1 MRDQGVQ
8 NLQEAV
14 RYVPGVNADSFGFD
28 SRSDNVVIRGVPA
41 AYFIDGLR
49 TTMGFYYTSAM
60 IEPYA
65 LERVEVLRG
74 PAAMLYGQ
82 TPAGGIINGVS
93 KLPSAIAYNE
103 VSLEYGSYNH
113 RALKIDSTGPLTTD
127 GKWLYRITGLA
138 RNADTQVD
146 FVENDR
152 YMIQPSIT
160 YKPNLDTTVTLLVN
174 LRKDDSGSVQ
184 QFGPI
189 QGTLE
194 PVPGLG
200 RMSRNTFLGEPGDF
214 YNTEQQSVSLLFDHK
229 FNSALSMHHGM
240 RYTHTDVAYDTTLPL
255 ILTPYRLGL
264 INAVVGPS
272 IQQAFQL
279 PFTPT
284 IDGSLMPFVG
294 APGQVPRTRLTQD
307 TTTDNFNSD
316 TYLTARLDTG
326 GIKHKVTAG
335 VDYMRYSSHTSRTGV
350 IDNLYTDPSFPI
362 QTPFNIFNPIYGQ
375 QTGNTIPILGFDT
388 PRPTEVQE
396 QLGAYIQDQIKL
408 GPWTGILGVR
418 HDALNLERGSFTD
431 QASAVTWRGG
441 LMYETKFGLTPY
453 VSYGQSFTPQLG
465 TPVADTLAIFAP
477 LNERPAG
484 PREGE
489 QIEIGVKF
497 QPKGSPIAINAA
509 VYELKESNLTVSAD
523 TFTNTLIG
531 AATRTRGFELEVIG
545 QVTREFKV
553 MGAYAYTDAKYTSYP
568 DALDAPGALAEKTGT
583 PVEFAPKHMA
593 SLWGIYTV
601 PDGPLR
607 GFSIG
612 AGARYVGSMTDIAPL
627 LNFDGSPAPLA
638 SVKTPSYTLF
648 DAMMAYETPTWR
660 WQLNAQNLED
670 EYYITTCQVFRGDC
684 AIGQGRTIVTSYT
697 HKF

>member
-1 MRDQGVQ
+1 MAAGAAFAQTTLPEVTVEAKKAAKKSTPPKKAATGGAVAAPKAAVPQVAETATSPVKGYVAERSATGTKTDTPLKETPASISVVGAEQMRDQGVQ

-28 SRSDNVVIRGVPA
+28 LRSDNVVIRGVPA

-375 QTGNTIPILGFDT
+375 QTGITISDSQASTLHGRPRCRSSSAPISRIRSSSAPGS
-388 PRPTEVQE
+388 
-396 QLGAYIQDQIKL
+396 
-408 GPWTGILGVR
+408 GILGVR
-418 HDALNLERGSFTD
+418 HDALNMERRQLLRPGVGGYLARRPDVRDQVRSYALRQLQPVLYAPARHTGRGHPRYFRATQREAGGSTRRRAD
-431 QASAVTWRGG
+431 RDRREVPAEGLAHCHQRRGLRAEG
-441 LMYETKFGLTPY
+441 IEPHRVGRHVHQQPDRRR
-453 VSYGQSFTPQLG
+453 
-465 TPVADTLAIFAP
+465 DT
-477 LNERPAG
+477 
-484 PREGE
+484 
-489 QIEIGVKF
+489 
-497 QPKGSPIAINAA
+497 
-509 VYELKESNLTVSAD
+509 
-523 TFTNTLIG
+523 
-531 AATRTRGFELEVIG
+531 
-545 QVTREFKV
+545 
-553 MGAYAYTDAKYTSYP
+553 
-568 DALDAPGALAEKTGT
+568 
-583 PVEFAPKHMA
+583 H
-593 SLWGIYTV
+593 
-601 PDGPLR
+601 
-607 GFSIG
+607 
-612 AGARYVGSMTDIAPL
+612 ARLS
-627 LNFDGSPAPLA
+627 S
-638 SVKTPSYTLF
+638 S
-648 DAMMAYETPTWR
+648 R
-660 WQLNAQNLED
+660 
-670 EYYITTCQVFRGDC
+670 
-684 AIGQGRTIVTSYT
+684 
-697 HKF
+697 

>member
-1 MRDQGVQ
+1 MVSVACVEVRVSQNYARAREVACVARPSRLVRWASVSAVAALSMAAGAAFAQTTLPEVTVEAKKQAKKSTPPKKAATGGAVAAPKAAVPQVAETATSPVKGYVAERSATGTKTDTPLKETPASISVVGAEQMRDQGVQ

-14 RYVPGVNADSFGFD
+14 RYTPGVNADSFGFD
-28 SRSDNVVIRGVPA
+28 SRSDNVRDPRRAGGLLHRRA
-41 AYFIDGLR
+41 AHHLWASTPR
-49 TTMGFYYTSAM
+49 RAM

-264 INAVVGPS
+264 INSLRSAINPLIPDREPNALCCALGAGRRALASRSRPR
-272 IQQAFQL
+272 
-279 PFTPT
+279 PT
-284 IDGSLMPFVG
+284 I
-294 APGQVPRTRLTQD
+294 
-307 TTTDNFNSD
+307 FNSD
-316 TYLTARLDTG
+316 TYLTAKLDTG

-335 VDYMRYSSHTSRTGV
+335 FDYMRYSSHSTRTGV
-350 IDNLYTDPSFPI
+350 IDNLLTDPSFPVHA
-362 QTPFNIFNPIYGQ
+362 PFNIFNPVYGQ
-375 QTGNTIPILGFDT
+375 HDRRCDPDLSAST
-388 PRPTEVQE
+388 RPTADRRCRK

-408 GPWTGILGVR
+408 GPWIGIVGVR
-418 HDALNLERGSFTD
+418 HDWLRCEPTVRYRD

-453 VSYGQSFTPQLG
+453 VSYSQSFTPQLG
-465 TPVADTLAIFAP
+465 TTGRRQPLYLRATQRTACWPARRRADRDRRKVPAEGLAHSP
-477 LNERPAG
+477 ST
-484 PREGE
+484 PR
-489 QIEIGVKF
+489 
-497 QPKGSPIAINAA
+497 S
-509 VYELKESNLTVSAD
+509 
-523 TFTNTLIG
+523 
-531 AATRTRGFELEVIG
+531 
-545 QVTREFKV
+545 
-553 MGAYAYTDAKYTSYP
+553 TS
-568 DALDAPGALAEKTGT
+568 
-583 PVEFAPKHMA
+583 
-593 SLWGIYTV
+593 
-601 PDGPLR
+601 
-607 GFSIG
+607 
-612 AGARYVGSMTDIAPL
+612 
-627 LNFDGSPAPLA
+627 
-638 SVKTPSYTLF
+638 
-648 DAMMAYETPTWR
+648 
-660 WQLNAQNLED
+660 
-670 EYYITTCQVFRGDC
+670 
-684 AIGQGRTIVTSYT
+684 
-697 HKF
+697 